1 VFLGLTAESWG
12 IIGALATAIATI
24 FAAIGLFMTGAGMRQ
39 NALATQLQVLE
50 GIFRDIR
57 ELDQRY
63 LANFGGMSGTEKT
76 AWSSAFFN
84 TVEYLCF
91 VVNNKLARRDALQGF
106 FAEALPSWK
115 RTFDEHVSQGILI
128 DKPHHFSEFKQAC
141 VTWST
146 VSLRRKFGRWIRSLL
161 AGKRPEDR

>member
-1 VFLGLTAESWG
+1 M
-12 IIGALATAIATI
+12 
-24 FAAIGLFMTGAGMRQ
+24 AAIGMRQ

-63 LANFGGMSGTEKT
+63 LSNFDSMSDAEKT
-76 AWSSAFFN
+76 AWSSTFFN

-91 VVNNKLARRDALQGF
+91 VVNNKLARKDALQGF

-115 RTFDEHVSQGILI
+115 KTFDDHISEGILK
-128 DKPHHFSEFKQAC
+128 DQPHFFSEFKQSC
-141 VTWST
+141 VKWPA
-146 VSLRRKFGRWIRSLL
+146 VARLL
-161 AGKRPEDR
+161 K